1 MYEATKVSSL
11 LFGGLWRECQK
22 NDCDGRCL
30 YGRAFGQGFDSPQVH
45 TCKTAENEMIQR
57 FLNMMS
63 QNEERAFCSLLIYHI
78 LCI

>member
-1 MYEATKVSSL
+1 MTVM
-11 LFGGLWRECQK
+11 G
-22 NDCDGRCL
+22 D
-30 YGRAFGQGFDSPQVH
+30 AFMEQGFDSPQVH

>member
-1 MYEATKVSSL
+1 MTVMGDA
-11 LFGGLWRECQK
+11 FM
-22 NDCDGRCL
+22 D
-30 YGRAFGQGFDSPQVH
+30 RAFGQGFDSPQVH

-63 QNEERAFCSLLIYHI
+63 QNEERAFRSLLIYHI

>member
-1 MYEATKVSSL
+1 MTVM
-11 LFGGLWRECQK
+11 G
-22 NDCDGRCL
+22 D
-30 YGRAFGQGFDSPQVH
+30 AFMEELSDRGSIPPQVH

-57 FLNMMS
+57 FLNTMS